1 MYTSSFLEV
10 PSFLIFHII
19 IQNRTLQDLAKNQ
32 RKKAA
37 KKKETIKAGD
47 ESSTE
52 LESTETREETA
63 ASFLEFIEKSRK
75 GEFLP
80 PEVIIRYSA
89 FFKDELT
96 LDNMPR
102 MQLINMC
109 KYMSIPPYGNDNFL
123 RFQLRH
129 KVRILQE
136 DDQRIVWEGIDSL
149 TKMELREACQERGM
163 RSTGLSKEAYKRS
176 LQQWIDLSV
185 SRNVPISLLIM
196 SRTFFLREEMTSRAS
211 IDTDGSK
218 SLAGLADAISGLDRE
233 VVNEVI
239 LETVARDDKKRD
251 PELLKLKLEV
261 LEHQNELIQE
271 ETKQRLAEEAKKAEL
286 ALEKE
291 KQDTRVGDG
300 AVENIGKEETLG
312 KKEKS
317 VLQEKKSVSED
328 SITIS
333 HSDKSADLMEP
344 NNSLSEVKELGN
356 EEMEKKE
363 EDEEEKSLSS
373 EEIDAISQLISPDPV
388 SAERQ
393 KLEKIKAAMQEGLT
407 KSKSDEKG
415 ESLEVIDAVTIPEKP
430 SSDIGKETENKTF
443 ADDQDKQAAE
453 QIAVMDEQAKIE
465 ADTSTVLTFEG
476 EKEKKPDVVVE
487 EESDYTDEKL
497 NMAIAR
503 LTKKVESMVGN
514 IEIHLSDVESKIG
527 DKLHFLDKDMDGILS
542 REEMALCLQSVL
554 KRPLTFD
561 EAMAI
566 AADMVSCKTHVI
578 L

>member
-1 MYTSSFLEV
+1 M
-10 PSFLIFHII
+10 
-19 IQNRTLQDLAKNQ
+19 
-32 RKKAA
+32 
-37 KKKETIKAGD
+37 
-47 ESSTE
+47 
-52 LESTETREETA
+52 
-63 ASFLEFIEKSRK
+63 EFIEKARK

-109 KYMSIPPYGNDNFL
+109 KYMSIPPYGNDTFL

-185 SRNVPISLLIM
+185 NRNVPISLLIM

-218 SLAGLADAISGLDRE
+218 SVAGLADAISGLDRE

-251 PELLKLKLEV
+251 PELMKLKLEV
-261 LEHQNELIQE
+261 LAHQNELIQE

-291 KQDTRVGDG
+291 KQDMRLIDG
-300 AVENIGKEETLG
+300 AVEKIGKEEILDG
-312 KKEKS
+312 KEKS
-317 VLQEKKSVSED
+317 VLQEKKSISEE
-328 SITIS
+328 STTLS
-333 HSDKSADLMEP
+333 HSEKSADVMEP
-344 NNSLSEVKELGN
+344 NPATLSEMKEVSN

-373 EEIDAISQLISPDPV
+373 EEIDAISQLVSPDPV

-393 KLEKIKAAMQEGLT
+393 KLEKIKAAMQEGLAE
-407 KSKSDEKG
+407 SNSDEKG
-415 ESLEVIDAVTIPEKP
+415 ESLEVIDLVTIPEKP

-443 ADDQDKQAAE
+443 ADDQDKEAAE
-453 QIAVMDEQAKIE
+453 QIAIMDEQAKIE
-465 ADTSTVLTFEG
+465 ADTSTVLTIEG
-476 EKEKKPDVVVE
+476 EKEKKPDVDVE

-503 LTKKVESMVGN
+503 LKSKVESMVGN
-514 IEIHLSDVESKIG
+514 IEIQLSDVEEKIG
-527 DKLHFLDKDMDGILS
+527 NKLHFLDKDMDGILS

-566 AADMVSCKTHVI
+566 AADMVCNKRHVI